1 MSSAQRFGKRSD
13 EEQLRKRT
21 APGMRLPHETSC
33 CRIPLAYFRFQA
45 HERGDA
51 NRSGRVERPFHF
63 IENNF
68 LAGRAFSS
76 WEELNQQARQWC
88 DRVNATYK
96 KHIRAVPR
104 ELFVLEQRHLRPLPV
119 WIVSSAR
126 THGRRR
132 RLRGPAL

>member
-1 MSSAQRFGKRSD
+1 MAAFAERFGF
-13 EEQLRKRT
+13 
-21 APGMRLPHETSC
+21 H
-33 CRIPLAYFRFQA
+33 FQA

-63 IENNF
+63 IEHNF
-68 LAGRAFSS
+68 LAGRTFAS

-104 ELFVLEQRHLRPLPV
+104 ELFVLEQSHLRPLPV
-119 WIVSSAR
+119 WIPEVYRKSQSKPIYPER
-126 THGRRR
+126 CFRVEVEG
-132 RLRGPAL
+132 